1 MQDTSYL
8 YRNWKANSETE
19 MEGVI
24 DSIVENGELLS
35 TVSYSKPGDDCDK
48 LWHLDIYHCDGKI
61 YKIIYTDYMYVDL
74 ELLGT
79 SELEEDEE

>member
-1 MQDTSYL
+1 MPDTSYL

-24 DSIVENGELLS
+24 ASIVENGELLS
-35 TVSYSKPGDDCDK
+35 TVSYSKAGDEYDN

-61 YKIIYTDYMYVDL
+61 YKIIYTDFMYVDL
-74 ELLGT
+74 ELLGA